1 MDNQPDTTIYESRPS
16 VIPYIIIGV
25 VVGALIGV
33 FIGLKINSSNPE
45 LVAATDVSTSDEYKA
60 GFEAARARLQE
71 RGMLPNIIAD
81 TNIETTYL
89 SGKVKAVSANSL
101 TVDVTPL
108 DPLADIVERSI
119 ATTPTTQIFRL
130 TNKTPQVMQAEME
143 AFTLKMKDVDPTT
156 NSPTE
161 FPAPFTKEKITITDI
176 KSGDM
181 VNIKATANITADG
194 NIEAS
199 SLEVQSA
206 QVSLI
211 PPPVN

>member
-1 MDNQPDTTIYESRPS
+1 MDNQPETAVYESHPS

-45 LVAATDVSTSDEYKA
+45 PVKATTSDDYKA
-60 GFEAARARLQE
+60 GFEAARTRLQE

-101 TVDVTPL
+101 TVEVTPL
-108 DPLADIVERSI
+108 DPLADTVERSI
-119 ATTPTTQIFRL
+119 AITPTTQIFRL

-143 AFTLKMKDVDPTT
+143 AFSLKMKDVDLTT

-161 FPAPFTKEKITITDI
+161 FPAPFTKEKITATDI
-176 KSGDM
+176 KSGDI
-181 VNIKATANITADG
+181 VNVNATAVITAEG
-194 NIEAS
+194 NIEATS
-199 SLEVQSA
+199 IEVQGIQA
-206 QVSLI
+206 PVII
-211 PPPVN
+211 PPTN